1 MFEVKAPAKTLITT
15 TTHMLNISF
24 VSAQVKNNLRPI
36 FRLLLS
42 SKNQHTWNPLS
53 KKFVILDPSNINSAQ
68 TLEAGRCKQHILRK
82 LSIRFKQN
90 KICPL
95 ANSNL
100 WRHEHCI
107 YSLYIYIYIFI
118 GFCNRIPM
126 QLYHHNMHTTESH
139 LNKYI

>member
-68 TLEAGRCKQHILRK
+68 TLEAGRCTQHILRK

-107 YSLYIYIYIFI
+107 YSLYIYTSDFAIEFRCDYTII
-118 GFCNRIPM
+118 TCI
-126 QLYHHNMHTTESH
+126 
-139 LNKYI
+139 

>member
-68 TLEAGRCKQHILRK
+68 TLEAGRCTQHILRK

-107 YSLYIYIYIFI
+107 YSLSLSLSLYIYIYIYSSDFAI
-118 GFCNRIPM
+118 EFRCNYTII
-126 QLYHHNMHTTESH
+126 TC
-139 LNKYI
+139 I